1 MTENNTE
8 SGQGPGAVG
17 TPSQPPSGTPGTS
30 PSSVDLKAL
39 AEALRPVVADEV
51 KRSSQSVKDKRIAKL
66 QAQQEE
72 LLAKYDDL
80 LKEGLTPAKAR
91 RELMIDQLLEGQLGQ
106 AETVVPPTGG
116 GGTPPQA
123 AGDTFMAGFLKLA
136 GLDANSAEVTSVF
149 RDTPNPMEQIAR
161 LTALAQERQK
171 QAQPASSNPA
181 QVLGGSGGVSV
192 GVTSESLMAEYRN
205 LTKNAPE
212 GEYGIKQLFE
222 AKRAIRK
229 KAAEAGVK
237 SPV

>member
-1 MTENNTE
+1 
-8 SGQGPGAVG
+8 
-17 TPSQPPSGTPGTS
+17 
-30 PSSVDLKAL
+30 LKAL

-106 AETVVPPTGG
+106 AETVVPPEK
-116 GGTPPQA
+116 GGTQTQA

-222 AKRAIRK
+222 SKRAIRK
-229 KAAEAGVK
+229 KAAEAGVQ

>member
-39 AEALRPVVADEV
+39 AEALRPVFAEEV
-51 KRSSQSVKDKRIAKL
+51 KRSTQSVKDKRIAKL

-106 AETVVPPTGG
+106 AETIVPPEK
-116 GGTPPQA
+116 GGTQTQA

-171 QAQPASSNPA
+171 QAQPTSSNPA

-205 LTKNAPE
+205 LTKNAPA
-212 GEYGIKQLFE
+212 GEHGIKQLFD
-222 AKRAIRK
+222 AKLAIRK